1 MRALGY
7 LFAIL
12 LILAVVGYVRG
23 WFSVTTA
30 EAGGKHQ
37 ITLGVNDDKIG
48 ADAKAATVPLA
59 SHPAEAVQALNS
71 PARNAGAAPH
81 DVQGTLTA
89 VDATTRE
96 LTLTTGTQTLDFQ
109 VPDGVLIL
117 RDGEPLGF
125 ADLQP
130 AMRVVLTF
138 GQAGETKRLARITI
152 VR

>member
-12 LILAVVGYVRG
+12 LILAVVGYIRG

-30 EAGGKHQ
+30 EAGGKHRV
-37 ITLGVNDDKIG
+37 TVGVNDDKIS

-59 SHPAEAVQALNS
+59 SHSAGAVEALNS
-71 PARNAGAAPH
+71 TARKLGTAASE
-81 DVQGTLTA
+81 VQGTLTA

-109 VPDGVLIL
+109 VPDGVVIL